1 MKNILIRWVIL
12 TIAIIL
18 AAKFTELL
26 GLGFKVDVS
35 NVSSFLMLMIGAA
48 VLALLNST
56 LGVLLKVVTLP
67 LSCLTLGLFSIVVNA
82 AVLMIAGKFNL
93 GFSVSNFWAALVGSV
108 MISAVNAGL
117 SMFLPDASDKR

>member
-82 AVLMIAGKFNL
+82 AVLMIAGKLNL
-93 GFSVSNFWAALVGSV
+93 GFTVSNFWAALVGSV
-108 MISAVNAGL
+108 MISAVNAVL